1 MPAARCSAFNVG
13 GRHRRACRRC
23 SRPLPTPD
31 AANKESRLNISRR
44 SVPESVAELRAAGI
58 SEILA
63 RVYAARGVCSTA
75 ELDLSFACLPSWTA
89 LKGIDSAAARLADAI
104 ARGERMLVVADYD

>member
-1 MPAARCSAFNVG
+1 M
-13 GRHRRACRRC
+13 
-23 SRPLPTPD
+23 
-31 AANKESRLNISRR
+31 NISRR
-44 SVPESVAELRAAGI
+44 NVPESVAELRAAGI

-75 ELDLSFACLPSWTA
+75 ELDCSFAGLPSWTA

-104 ARGERMLVVADYD
+104 VRGERMLIVADYDADGATACAG